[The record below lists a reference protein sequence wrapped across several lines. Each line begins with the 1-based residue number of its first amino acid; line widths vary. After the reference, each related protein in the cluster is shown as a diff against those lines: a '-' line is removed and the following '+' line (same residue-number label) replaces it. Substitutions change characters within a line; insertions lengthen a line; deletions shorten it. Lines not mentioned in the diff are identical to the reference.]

1 MRWLTDFLFDR
12 KYRLI
17 HAVTIITA
25 VLVHGLMHYLTYIPD
40 VREVIGNLPYF
51 RLHILHEAEF
61 LLIIVYA
68 ALTLRWKA
76 GAAVTIFT
84 ALTSIP
90 FILAPFIFG
99 RDPRVDELRDNS
111 IQVAFIIGMAALM
124 ILFIETAQRDRERV
138 TAHARRLTSLAAVSR
153 ASAGSPETKE
163 AVGHAVAV
171 VQQTLPESAVLAYV
185 FSPHS
190 PDTLVSAGYAGVS
203 ESQAEK
209 VRSLRLDA
217 AGARLLR
224 SEQSGTPAELPLPLV
239 PLREVL
245 PSAAKRIVSM
255 PMNAQDEFVGLM
267 TIALPQAKP
276 PKTDLDFL
284 RSAAGQLALV
294 VRNTQLYEDEQ
305 RAHRQVVQQERLTA
319 LGQMASGIA
328 HDINNAL
335 APVLGFS
342 DLMMSHPGEL
352 QDQEMT
358 ARYLKSINTNAKDI
372 AQMVKRLRGFYVHGE
387 TDDDFDAVEMAS
399 LIEKAITTTEP
410 RWKGQALAAGIEIT
424 VARHIEKTPPVNG
437 DPSEL
442 REILVNF
449 ILNAADAME
458 KSGTIT
464 LSLRPEGSWAVLEV
478 SDTGKGMSKETQEHC
493 FEPFYSTKD
502 GRGRGLGLAVT
513 YGIIKR
519 HRGKIEV
526 SSAPGHGATFTI
538 RLPAY
543 ETKTQEAPAA
553 ASGPEMGKLSILV
566 ADDEED
572 IRHMLAK
579 FMSLDGHTVV
589 TAKDRQEALEAF
601 KKASFDIL
609 VTDRAMPKMNGS
621 DLAAQVKNLS
631 PHTPVI
637 LLTGFGDII
646 KAEGGQVKNIDAVV
660 SKPVTIATL
669 RESLEKAM
677 LGKRQAAVR

>member
-17 HAVTIITA
+17 HAVIVVTA

-40 VREVIGNLPYF
+40 VRAVIGNLPYF

-84 ALTSIP
+84 AMTSIP
-90 FILAPFIFG
+90 FILTPFIFG
-99 RDPRVDELRDNS
+99 REPRLDELRDNS

-124 ILFIETAQRDRERV
+124 VLFIETAQRDRERV
-138 TAHARRLTSLAAVSR
+138 AAHARRLTSLAAVSR
-153 ASAGSPETKE
+153 ASAESPKTKE
-163 AVGHAVAV
+163 AVRHAVTV
-171 VQQTLPESAVLAYV
+171 VQQTLPRSAVLAYV
-185 FSPHS
+185 FGPQS
-190 PDTLVSAGYAGVS
+190 PDILLSAGYAGIS
-203 ESQAEK
+203 ESQAES
-209 VRSLRLDA
+209 VRSLKMDA
-217 AGARLLR
+217 AAARLLR
-224 SEQSGTPAELPLPLV
+224 SEQSGTPAELPQPLTS
-239 PLREVL
+239 LRQVL
-245 PSAAKRIVSM
+245 PSSAKRIVSI
-255 PMNAQDEFVGLM
+255 PMNAQDEFVGL
-267 TIALPQAKP
+267 IIVALPEGKP

-328 HDINNAL
+328 HDINNAI

-352 QDQEMT
+352 NDKEMT

-372 AQMVKRLRGFYVHGE
+372 AQMVRRLRGFYLPTEH
-387 TDDDFDAVEMAS
+387 DDDFDAVEMAS
-399 LIEKAITTTEP
+399 LIDEAITTTEP
-410 RWKGQALAAGIEIT
+410 RWKDQAMAAGIEIN
-424 VARHIEKTPPVNG
+424 VVRHLGKTPPVNG

-449 ILNAADAME
+449 ILNAVDSME

-464 LSLRPEGSWAVLEV
+464 LSLRTESSWVVLEI
-478 SDTGKGMSKETQEHC
+478 SDTGKGMSEETQQRC
-493 FEPFYSTKD
+493 FEPFFSTKD

-519 HRGKIEV
+519 HRGKIDV
-526 SSAPGHGATFTI
+526 SSTPGQGTTFTI
-538 RLPAY
+538 QLPAY
-543 ETKTQEAPAA
+543 EK
-553 ASGPEMGKLSILV
+553 
-566 ADDEED
+566 
-572 IRHMLAK
+572 
-579 FMSLDGHTVV
+579 
-589 TAKDRQEALEAF
+589 
-601 KKASFDIL
+601 
-609 VTDRAMPKMNGS
+609 
-621 DLAAQVKNLS
+621 
-631 PHTPVI
+631 
-637 LLTGFGDII
+637 

-660 SKPVTIATL
+660 SKPVTMADL
-669 RESLEKAM
+669 RKSLEKAM
-677 LGKRQAAVR
+677 LGRSRSAAVK